1 MNYVKSGNEGYSMY
15 SFDSKWSIYVS
26 TFNILLQAGQ
36 HLGLIRSQIIK
47 ELDLSANLLSS
58 PINRISVSKY
68 FELFEY
74 IEQQT
79 GNADIG
85 LFAGKIAHAN
95 GHNLQTYMTTICQTF
110 RDYLQLVP
118 SILSFSGD
126 IGEAKINGDEQ
137 YLQVEWHP
145 LLKET
150 NQSRYFI
157 DSFLVISRGIV
168 DNCCIKPINVI
179 KADFSYSKPQDT
191 SLLES
196 YFGQNLRFNCDVS
209 CIYIERESLNY
220 PMCQLE
226 YNLSNRFI
234 GQLAQL
240 FNGENQDQF
249 ITHIHHSILKLLPKG
264 NVNIVD
270 VATDLNISKRTLQRR
285 LTERNTQFAQV
296 LQQVRKELSKRYIAD
311 KRLNLIEVA
320 FLLGYAEQSS
330 FSSAFKS
337 WHGVSPGK
345 YRESKF

>member
-1 MNYVKSGNEGYSMY
+1 MY
-15 SFDSKWSIYVS
+15 RFDPDWSVYAS
-26 TFNILLQAGQ
+26 TFNILLQTGE
-36 HLGLIRSQIIK
+36 HLGLSRSELIK
-47 ELDLSANLLSS
+47 ALDVSAGVLSS
-58 PINRISVSKY
+58 PINRVSVAKY
-68 FELFEY
+68 FQLFQY

-85 LFAGKIAHAN
+85 LFAGKVAHAN

-126 IGEAKINGDEQ
+126 IGEAKINGDQ
-137 YLQVEWHP
+137 HYLRVEWHP

-150 NQSRYFI
+150 DQSRYFI

-168 DNCCIKPINVI
+168 DACCIKPINII
-179 KADFSYSKPQDT
+179 KADFSYPEPQDT
-191 SLLES
+191 SLLEA
-196 YFGQNLRFNCDVS
+196 YFGKDLHFNCDIS
-209 CIYIERESLNY
+209 CIYIKRESLNY

-240 FNGENQDQF
+240 FNGENQDEF
-249 ITHIHHSILKLLPKG
+249 ISSVHQSLLKLLPKG

-270 VATDLNISKRTLQRR
+270 VAADLNISKRTLQRR

-296 LQQVRKELSKRYIAD
+296 LQQIRTELSKRYIGD

-320 FLLGYAEQSS
+320 FLLGYSEQSS
-330 FSSAFKS
+330 FTSAFKA

-345 YRESKF
+345 YRESRI